1 MKYYGCDAHKKYCM
15 FSYMDENGD
24 HGPSLRVSN
33 EKEHFINFLET
44 LPPGSSIAIETVGNY
59 YWMVDAMEKAG
70 HKPKLANAGKAKSM
84 MGQLNKTDKLDAEGL
99 ATLLRN
105 GTLPEVW
112 IPPGELRDKRELPRM
127 RMTFVG
133 IRTKLKNRIHSYL
146 SKYAIEIKEVTDIFG
161 SKGRKL
167 LERRMEEL
175 PSQTKRS
182 VRAHLELLD
191 QVEAQIKSCEEQIKA
206 VVKQTPE
213 MTLLKTIPGVGDILA
228 IVIALEVGD
237 VSRFPRAQKLASYAG
252 TVPRIKDSGGRRYY
266 GRVRPDVNRYLKQAL
281 VEAANVVALN
291 HKRWSDRHV
300 SRLYQRIKHRRGGQ
314 KAIIAVAR
322 HVAEA
327 TYWMLKKNEP
337 YKDPKQKETVSS
349 TRK

>member
-24 HGPSLRVSN
+24 HGPCLRVSN

-70 HKPKLANAGKAKSM
+70 HKPKLAN
-84 MGQLNKTDKLDAEGL
+84 
-99 ATLLRN
+99 
-105 GTLPEVW
+105 
-112 IPPGELRDKRELPRM
+112 
-127 RMTFVG
+127 
-133 IRTKLKNRIHSYL
+133 
-146 SKYAIEIKEVTDIFG
+146 
-161 SKGRKL
+161 
-167 LERRMEEL
+167 
-175 PSQTKRS
+175 S

-206 VVKQTPE
+206 VVKETPE

-252 TVPRIKDSGGRRYY
+252 TVPRIKDSGGRRY
-266 GRVRPDVNRYLKQAL
+266 
-281 VEAANVVALN
+281 
-291 HKRWSDRHV
+291 
-300 SRLYQRIKHRRGGQ
+300 
-314 KAIIAVAR
+314 
-322 HVAEA
+322 
-327 TYWMLKKNEP
+327 
-337 YKDPKQKETVSS
+337 
-349 TRK
+349 